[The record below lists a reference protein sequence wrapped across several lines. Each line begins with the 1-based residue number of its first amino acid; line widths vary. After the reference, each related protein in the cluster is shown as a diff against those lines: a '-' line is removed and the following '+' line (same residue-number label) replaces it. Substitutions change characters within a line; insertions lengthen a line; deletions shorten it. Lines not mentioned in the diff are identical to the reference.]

1 MKNVTLYQSPELSV
15 TTLETDGTIL
25 SQSAENGPN
34 MGMNDLT
41 YEDIQWN

>member
-1 MKNVTLYQSPELSV
+1 MTKAISYESPELSV
-15 TTLETDGTIL
+15 MTLETDGTIL
-25 SQSAENGPN
+25 SQSVTGPN